1 MAQIQGIIGV
11 FFILFLAF
19 LLSNNKSNVNY
30 KTVIWGLGLQLFFAI
45 LILLTPIGTPIFDWF
60 DTAVNTLLGFSVE
73 GSKFLFSSF
82 VNGNSTMVETP
93 LINFAFIALPTV
105 IFFSAL
111 MAMLYHYGV
120 MQKVIAFIS
129 KIMQKTMGTS
139 GAETTSISSN
149 IFVGQTEAPLVVKP
163 FISKMTKSE
172 LMAIM
177 VGGFATVAGGVMA
190 LYVAMLGNI
199 EGIAGHLLA
208 ASIMSAPAAL
218 VIAKII
224 YPETEKSLSTEEIKM
239 SIEKKD
245 DNGLEALARGS
256 SDGLK
261 LAANIAAMLVAFVAF
276 IALVNHLL
284 GLIPIGQEKL
294 SIQMILGYLFMPLA
308 WMMGAPWGESFQLGT
323 LLGEKLVLTEMI
335 AYIHLSEMGSEI
347 SQRTAIL
354 ASYALCG
361 FANFASIGIQLGG
374 IGSIA
379 PERRKDLSKLVFKA
393 MLGGALASWLTASIA
408 GMMISIPEVTTPKAF
423 NDYSGTV
430 TILDEKSK
438 EEKVIDGPS
447 ISFIYNHSKSNKDT
461 LFAKTKLILVGE
473 NKKKLELSG
482 DCKYSPNFKTF
493 KPCIFKNDK
502 LLYNET
508 SYSISLE
515 FTDKDSPE
523 KSFWSISSFNKNENL
538 FRPIARGI
546 IGKDQDDFPV
556 VFKGMLSTALP
567 LSDEDIQIYL
577 EMSDTEV
584 LNEWAVFLGAND
596 FEELEDF
603 MKLGMRSFLI
613 DMKNNNIKKDKD

>member
-11 FFILFLAF
+11 FFILFLAY

-30 KTVIWGLGLQLFFAI
+30 KTVIWGLGLQIFFAI
-45 LILLTPIGTPIFDWF
+45 LILLTPIGTPVFDWF
-60 DTAVNTLLGFSVE
+60 DTMIRTLLNFSLE

-82 VNGNSTMVETP
+82 LNGTDDIETP
-93 LINFAFIALPTV
+93 LVNFAIIALPTV

-120 MQKVIAFIS
+120 MQKIIALIS
-129 KIMQKTMGTS
+129 KVMQKTMGTS

-224 YPETEKSLSTEEIKM
+224 YPETEKTMSTGDLKM
-239 SIEKKD
+239 SIEKQD

-276 IALVNHLL
+276 IALVNYLL

-308 WMMGAPWGESFQLGT
+308 WMMGAPWSESYQLGT

-423 NDYSGTV
+423 NDYSGKIT
-430 TILDEKSK
+430 TYDKDG
-438 EEKVIDGPS
+438 EEIVSDGHS

-461 LFAKTKLILVGE
+461 LFAKTNLILVDE
-473 NKKKLELSG
+473 NGKKLELVG
-482 DCKYSPNFKTF
+482 DCTYDSNFETF
-493 KPCIFKNDK
+493 EPCLFKKDK
-502 LLYNET
+502 VLYNDT
-508 SYSISLE
+508 SYLVELE
-515 FTDKDSPE
+515 FIDKEDQD
-523 KSFWSISSFNKNENL
+523 SFWEINKFEKEENKFTL
-538 FRPIARGI
+538 ANFS
-546 IGKDQDDFPV
+546 IGKDIKDDKEDEAP
-556 VFKGMLSTALP
+556 TA
-567 LSDEDIQIYL
+567 ED
-577 EMSDTEV
+577 
-584 LNEWAVFLGAND
+584 
-596 FEELEDF
+596 
-603 MKLGMRSFLI
+603 
-613 DMKNNNIKKDKD
+613 KKDGK